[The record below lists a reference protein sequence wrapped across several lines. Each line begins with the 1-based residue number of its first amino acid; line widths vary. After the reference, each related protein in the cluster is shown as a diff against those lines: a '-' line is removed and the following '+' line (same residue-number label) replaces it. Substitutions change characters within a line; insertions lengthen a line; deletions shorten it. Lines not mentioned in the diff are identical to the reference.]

1 MREYYC
7 IRAILVECND
17 LLMQSSARPLSV
29 PLGLR
34 ERKKRRTRDA
44 ILQTALR
51 LFTERGF
58 DAVSVAEIA
67 DAVEVSVRTVYNYFP
82 TKEHLVFDR
91 MEAFEQA
98 LLAAIRDRAP
108 GESTLEA
115 FRRFVLTSSVRL
127 EAKEASEVVATA
139 ARMITASPALQ
150 AHEREVLGRYTDG
163 LAALLAEETRA
174 SAEDVGPWIA
184 ANALM
189 GVHRALL
196 DDARRHALAGR
207 RGPRLA
213 LEVRRTAERALALL
227 ERGLGGYAVKRE
239 PPGTS
244 PRKRAPG
251 T

>member
-1 MREYYC
+1 
-7 IRAILVECND
+7 LVECND
-17 LLMQSSARPLSV
+17 LLMQSSARPLNA

-34 ERKKRRTRDA
+34 ERKKQRTRDA
-44 ILQTALR
+44 ILETALR

-91 MEAFEQA
+91 MEAFEVA
-98 LLAAIRDRAP
+98 LLSAVRDRGP
-108 GESTLEA
+108 RESALEA

-139 ARMITASPALQ
+139 AHMITASPALE
-150 AHEREVLGRYTDG
+150 AHEREVLSRYTHS
-163 LAALLAEETRA
+163 LAALLAEETGA
-174 SAEDVGPWIA
+174 STDDVEPWIA

-196 DDARRHALAGR
+196 DEARRRALAGR
-207 RGPRLA
+207 RPPRLA
-213 LEVRRTAERALALL
+213 REVRRTAERALALL
-227 ERGLGGYAVKRE
+227 ERGLGGYA
-239 PPGTS
+239 
-244 PRKRAPG
+244 RKG
-251 T
+251 E

>member
-1 MREYYC
+1 VYSFAKAM
-7 IRAILVECND
+7 
-17 LLMQSSARPLSV
+17 SAS
-29 PLGLR
+29 LGLR
-34 ERKKRRTRDA
+34 ERKKQRTREA
-44 ILQTALR
+44 ILETALL
-51 LFTERGF
+51 LFSERGF

-98 LLAAIRDRAP
+98 LLAAVRERAP
-108 GESTLEA
+108 GESALEA

-150 AHEREVLGRYTDG
+150 AHEREVLSRYTHS
-163 LAALLAEETRA
+163 LAALLAEETGA
-174 SAEDVGPWIA
+174 SADKVEPWIA

-196 DDARRHALAGR
+196 DDARRQALAGR
-207 RGPRLA
+207 RAARLA
-213 LEVRRTAERALALL
+213 SDVRRTAERALALL
-227 ERGLGGYAVKRE
+227 EQGLGGYAVKRE
-239 PPGTS
+239 PPDAS
-244 PRKRAPG
+244 PGRRARRA
-251 T
+251 

>member
-1 MREYYC
+1 M
-7 IRAILVECND
+7 
-17 LLMQSSARPLSV
+17 SA

-34 ERKKRRTRDA
+34 ERKKQRTREA
-44 ILQTALR
+44 ILETALR

-91 MEAFEQA
+91 MEAFEIA

-108 GESTLEA
+108 AESVLEA

-150 AHEREVLGRYTDG
+150 AHEREVLTRYTHS
-163 LAALLAEETRA
+163 LAALLAEETGA
-174 SAEDVGPWIA
+174 SADEVEPWIV
-184 ANALM
+184 ANSLM

-196 DDARRHALAGR
+196 DDARRRALAGR
-207 RGPRLA
+207 RGRRLA
-213 LEVRRTAERALALL
+213 SEVRRTAERALALL
-227 ERGLGGYAVKRE
+227 DSGLGGYAPKGESPGRE
-239 PPGTS
+239 RGNTGPRRAAGTE
-244 PRKRAPG
+244 
-251 T
+251 